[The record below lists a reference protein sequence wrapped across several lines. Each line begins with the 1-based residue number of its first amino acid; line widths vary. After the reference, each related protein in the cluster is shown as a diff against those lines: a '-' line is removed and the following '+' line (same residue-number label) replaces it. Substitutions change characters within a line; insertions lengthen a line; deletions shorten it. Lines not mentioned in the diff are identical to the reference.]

1 MHPLDPRVRQHTTAT
16 PPPLSAYAHVSLLT
30 AYVLAALYYCITK
43 SNAKLDQLQLE
54 SDVLPHRHCLQAVVG
69 GTASSGVIICC
80 LRVITKAAL
89 PPTRAG
95 LRSSTALY
103 FALSGLLSLACFVV
117 YYTVL
122 PKLGIVQYY
131 KQKKAEG
138 ECRGERAQA

>member
-1 MHPLDPRVRQHTTAT
+1 V
-16 PPPLSAYAHVSLLT
+16 LLR
-30 AYVLAALYYCITK
+30 C
-43 SNAKLDQLQLE
+43 
-54 SDVLPHRHCLQAVVG
+54 HCVQAVVG

-117 YYTVL
+117 YHSVL
-122 PKLGIVQYY
+122 PKLGVVQYF
-131 KQKKAEG
+131 KQKRAEG
-138 ECRGERAQA
+138 ECRQHRVQGWVHAELDRGWVHAYLGLCIRHAH